1 MSRPNGRL
9 LVLIVGALTLVLDA
23 RGARAQDFSLQLRNG
38 LVTLV
43 ARDTA
48 VPQILDRWAQIGG
61 TTIVNRENMKR
72 VVVTLQLTEVPE
84 RAALAIL
91 LRDVGG
97 YILAERM
104 DDRQGTSVIDRIL
117 ILPTSTAP
125 VRGPAPPA
133 LVGTQDF
140 GNALEQ
146 PSPISS
152 APDVQ
157 VFREPDVQE
166 PAPLGSAPTGSNP
179 DRMSMPARGSP
190 TLGFTPPALPQD
202 APGVGRS
209 QADTSLLPRANP
221 FGATTASLRPGEVTS
236 QAPPTPVPSPSGE
249 VYREPSPEV
258 PSPQP

>member
-1 MSRPNGRL
+1 MSKRNGRL
-9 LVLIVGALTLVLDA
+9 LVLIVAALTLVVDA
-23 RGARAQDFSLQLRNG
+23 RESGAQDFSLQLRSG

-43 ARDTA
+43 ARDAA

-61 TTIVNRENMKR
+61 TTIVNRENMKS
-72 VVVTLQLTEVPE
+72 VVVTLQLNEVPE
-84 RAALAIL
+84 RDALAIL

-104 DDRQGTSVIDRIL
+104 DDRQSTSVIDRIL
-117 ILPTSTAP
+117 ILPTNTAP

-133 LVGTQDF
+133 LAGTQDF
-140 GNALEQ
+140 GNTPEPPL
-146 PSPISS
+146 
-152 APDVQ
+152 
-157 VFREPDVQE
+157 FREPDVQE
-166 PAPLGSAPTGSNP
+166 PGPLGSAPTGP
-179 DRMSMPARGSP
+179 TPARMRTPERGSP

-249 VYREPSPEV
+249 QYRPPSPEA